1 MLRILGNDYYGNI
14 STVYEHRRSFNS
26 FAHTV
31 LYPVQHF
38 YKRIRQTT
46 SGDFDLVIEWR
57 Q

>member
-1 MLRILGNDYYGNI
+1 MLRMPIMATSQPFMNM
-14 STVYEHRRSFNS
+14 RRSFNS